1 MKKQLSLV
9 TIILISSAISINA
22 QQKERNLHESKTEI
36 LGWLAEYNVPAV
48 GIGLI
53 KDGKLSDFKVFGEN
67 RKNVSATNNTIFA
80 IASVTKTITTA
91 VTLKLVES
99 GAWKLDEPLNKYWID
114 PDIADNIWHKKI
126 TSRNVLSH
134 QSGLPNWR
142 KALESK
148 KLEILFEPGTSYRYS
163 GEGFEYLRRAIEN
176 KLNKPFQKIAD
187 SLLFQPLQMHNTKY
201 RWKEKL
207 DSLGFAFRHT
217 SEGLEYPYQGG
228 LITSAAG
235 GALTTIEDYAKFC
248 IYTINHAGLS
258 ESLFGEMISTQANIK
273 KDIDQ
278 GLGWLIVRNL
288 PNGEYAL
295 LHEGG
300 GLGVS
305 TIAVVLPKSKCG
317 IIVFTN
323 GDNGSEVYI
332 RIIENYFNHGKEILN
347 KLYGKSYDPESIEII
362 QVLPKILLSYTGS
375 YYIESFKMS
384 VDILYEDKVLKLRT
398 PYNTLELYAQSE
410 TKFFMKD
417 DDFKVEFVKN
427 DSNETSGIMVIYQ
440 GGEPEFAKKTE

>member
-1 MKKQLSLV
+1 MKKQFSLIFI
-9 TIILISSAISINA
+9 TIIVLVFNVIA
-22 QQKERNLHESKTEI
+22 QKQITKHKAEI
-36 LGWLAEYNVPAV
+36 LDLLDEFNVPAV

-53 KDGKLSDFKVFGEN
+53 KDGELSDIKVFGEN
-67 RKNVSATNNTIFA
+67 RKNVYATNNTIFT

-91 VTLKLVES
+91 VTLRLIES
-99 GAWKLDEPLNKYWID
+99 GVWKLDEPLYKYWID

-126 TSRNVLSH
+126 TTRNVLSH

-148 KLEILFEPGTSYRYS
+148 KLEILFEPGTDYRYS
-163 GEGFEYLRRAIEN
+163 GEGFEYLRKAIEN
-176 KLNKPFQKIAD
+176 KLNKTFQEIAD
-187 SLLFQPLQMHNTKY
+187 SILFQPLQMINTKY

-207 DSLGFAFRHT
+207 DSLSFAFRHT
-217 SEGLEYPYQGG
+217 SEGLEYLNQGG
-228 LITSAAG
+228 FNTSAAG

-278 GLGWLIVRNL
+278 GLGWQIVSNL

-300 GLGVS
+300 EWGVS
-305 TIAVVLPKSKCG
+305 TIAVVLPESKCG
-317 IIVFTN
+317 IVIFTN
-323 GDNGSEVYI
+323 SDNGDEVYT
-332 RIIENYFNHGKEILN
+332 RIIKNYFNHGKEILN
-347 KLYGKSYDPESIEII
+347 KLSGKSYDPESIEII
-362 QVLPKILLSYTGS
+362 QVVPEILLSYTGS

-384 VDILYEDKVLKLRT
+384 VDILYEGKVLKLRS

-417 DDFKVEFVKN
+417 DDFRVEFVKN
-427 DSNETSGIMVIYQ
+427 DSNKTSGIMVIYQ
-440 GGEPEFAKKTE
+440 GGEPEFAKKTH